1 MSSKFIEF
9 AVDVHGDPRKYYLN
23 IDDIRYVYPSRE
35 ENKEGLAVVVI
46 KDSQNNFCLPESY
59 ESFTSRLK
67 QISEENI
74 SKEQQLNIVNKLL
87 EDDQKTESSIYRDF
101 YEFIMSRASIADSY
115 EVKKVFELETG
126 KTLPPF

>member
-9 AVDVHGDPRKYYLN
+9 AVDVNGDPKKYYLN
-23 IDDIRYVYPSRE
+23 IDDIRYVYSSRE
-35 ENKEGLAVVVI
+35 KNKEGLAVITI
-46 KDSQNNFCLPESY
+46 KNFQQDVRLPESY

-101 YEFIMSRASIADSY
+101 YEFVMSRALIADSY
-115 EVKKVFELETG
+115 EIKKVFELETG